1 MEETNTET
9 PHILN
14 VPFFLRVVAILILVT
29 GSIGVIFYL
38 LSIIYQIA
46 DRNFLYELK
55 YKGFSGSGYYVIL
68 LIQLALNLGL
78 TLSAM
83 LLLRLR
89 RVGLYLFAISYIVF
103 ASLSYLVQ
111 DDYGLSIPAVGLF
124 LLFIIALHY
133 KRLN

>member
-1 MEETNTET
+1 MEETSPEIH
-9 PHILN
+9 HISS
-14 VPFFLRVVAILILVT
+14 VPFFLRVVSILILVT
-29 GSIGVIFYL
+29 GVVGVIFYL
-38 LSIIYQIA
+38 LAIIYQVA

-103 ASLSYLVQ
+103 ASLSYLLQ
-111 DDYGLSIPAVGLF
+111 DDFGLSIPVVGLF
-124 LLFIIALHY
+124 LLLIIALHY
-133 KRLN
+133 KKLN